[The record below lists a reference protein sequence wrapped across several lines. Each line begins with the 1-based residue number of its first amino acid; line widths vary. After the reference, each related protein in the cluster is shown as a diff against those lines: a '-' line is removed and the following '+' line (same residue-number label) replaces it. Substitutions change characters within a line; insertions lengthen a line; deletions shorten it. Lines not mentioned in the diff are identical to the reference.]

1 MSIKFNVNG
10 FPYEVQP
17 ADFPA
22 DMTLN
27 SFLREHL
34 HLTATKYMCLEGGC
48 GSCVC
53 VIRRRHPATGEIRSL
68 AVNSVCIEGGRE
80 IEQCYRQPFFFS
92 V

>member
-17 ADFPA
+17 ADFAA

-27 SFLREHL
+27 TFLREHL

-53 VIRRRHPATGEIRSL
+53 VIRRRHPATGEIRAR
-68 AVNSVCIEGGRE
+68 AVNSVSSWVGR
-80 IEQCYRQPFFFS
+80 IQFVLTNSLFLFS